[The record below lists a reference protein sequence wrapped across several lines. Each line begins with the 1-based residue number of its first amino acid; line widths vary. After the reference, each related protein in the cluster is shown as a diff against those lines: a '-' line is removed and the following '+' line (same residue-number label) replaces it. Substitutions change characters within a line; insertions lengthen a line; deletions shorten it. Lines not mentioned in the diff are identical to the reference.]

1 MADLSTPPRR
11 FVTGHSSE
19 GSATIIYEGTVK
31 ETFVGREGAD
41 DTAKFS
47 NLWQAKQPSDNAPQT
62 EDASLVP
69 VEICREDG
77 SVCRAVDMPPHHS
90 SQMHRTVS
98 LDYGVV
104 VAGEL
109 ELELENLD
117 GKNEFR
123 KLKIGDV
130 VVQRGTN
137 HAWHNR
143 GDSWGRMVYVL
154 IGADKVNLNGKTLE
168 PIMHNI
174 KDGKLGE

>member
-11 FVTGHSSE
+11 FVTGHSSD

-109 ELELENLD
+109 ELELEHLD

-154 IGADKVNLNGKTLE
+154 IGADQVNLNGKTLE

-174 KDGKLGE
+174 KDGKLGD

>member
-11 FVTGHSSE
+11 FVTGHSSG

-104 VAGEL
+104 VAGDL

-154 IGADKVNLNGKTLE
+154 IGADKVNLSGKTLE